1 MKNSVH
7 IDLHILFLSCYLWQF
22 IDSKLRKNNMHNFV
36 NFDTINRL
44 ERIANLQSIAIP

>member
-1 MKNSVH
+1 MKNSIH
-7 IDLHILFLSCYLWQF
+7 IDLHTIVLSCYLWQF

-36 NFDTINRL
+36 NLDTSKRS